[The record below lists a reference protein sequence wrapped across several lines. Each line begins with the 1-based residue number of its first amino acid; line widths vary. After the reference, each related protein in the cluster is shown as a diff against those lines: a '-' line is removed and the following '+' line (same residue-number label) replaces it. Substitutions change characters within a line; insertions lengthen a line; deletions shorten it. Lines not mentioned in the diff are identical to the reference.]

1 MMLLYLARHAQT
13 ASSAVDSFNGRRELP
28 LTERGQQQ
36 ARKLGQRLSA
46 VRFAAVYRSPLGRTA
61 QTAALIA
68 PMLSAQVVPGLTE
81 IDYGEWE
88 GLSPEQARERDR
100 ERYDAW
106 VADPLAVSPPGGE
119 TAAQVASRALAALEE
134 IRSRHEGSPL
144 PVLAVSHKATLRIL
158 GAALT
163 GGPIGKYPLRW
174 PQGESALNLV
184 ELPAGRDPFLRLRN
198 DTGHIDPDPA
208 AAPPAGKKPN
218 RPPRGLR

>member
-1 MMLLYLARHAQT
+1 MLLYLARHAQT

-68 PMLSAQVVPGLTE
+68 PMSPAQVVPGLTE

-100 ERYDAW
+100 DRYDAW
-106 VADPLAVSPPGGE
+106 VTDPQAVTPVTRRRGTFARRPGSFPGIAGSSSSLAPERASPGTPWRGGRPP
-119 TAAQVASRALAALEE
+119 ARRR
-134 IRSRHEGSPL
+134 RSRSP
-144 PVLAVSHKATLRIL
+144 VRRDLR
-158 GAALT
+158 T
-163 GGPIGKYPLRW
+163 
-174 PQGESALNLV
+174 
-184 ELPAGRDPFLRLRN
+184 
-198 DTGHIDPDPA
+198 
-208 AAPPAGKKPN
+208 
-218 RPPRGLR
+218 